1 MNDTILEKP
10 LGIALR
16 IIALLICGALE
27 MIIAPFKATGKICL
41 ILSEEIFSPILG
53 SLTGVIRRLED
64 KVAESRTA

>member
-27 MIIAPFKATGKICL
+27 IVIAPFKATGKVCL
-41 ILSEEIFSPILG
+41 ILSEEIFTPVLG
-53 SLTGVIRRLED
+53 SLTGVIRRLET
-64 KVAESRTA
+64 KVAGSA